1 MIEKYLT
8 DSIAGQER
16 KARLEQVSK
25 LNLLPAR
32 MVKEMRK
39 RDSIIHARDSAYL
52 IAKGFIREVKDT
64 LKLEDEGVENE
75 DLEKLKNQ
83 KPLKNLPAKDSR
95 GLMREAIL
103 PNDAKRTQKPDSSNN
118 NN

>member
-1 MIEKYLT
+1 ML
-8 DSIAGQER
+8 
-16 KARLEQVSK
+16 
-25 LNLLPAR
+25 
-32 MVKEMRK
+32 KEIRK

-52 IAKGFIREVKDT
+52 MTKGYIREVKDT

-83 KPLKNLPAKDSR
+83 KPLKNVPAKNSSVLK
-95 GLMREAIL
+95 GAAIL
-103 PNDAKRTQKPDSSNN
+103 PNDIKRSQKADSSNN